1 MIVSDSEY
9 LDFSEVPQ
17 SRGIPPVIRYAVIVG
32 LIMIFAIGGATV
44 LLSGYGH
51 VWPSDHS
58 MRVNLGT
65 LHQ

>member
-17 SRGIPPVIRYAVIVG
+17 SRGIPPVIRYSVIVG

-51 VWPSDHS
+51 KWPAPST
-58 MRVNLGT
+58 MRVNLGPY
-65 LHQ
+65 HQ

>member
-51 VWPSDHS
+51 VWPADHS